1 MSNRII
7 QTTQPAP
14 ATTYEQQIDVVD
26 VPQSCLQLMS
36 MDEFCQLGV
45 PDLGY
50 VRQGTTLGHSSH
62 FVIFGADGIPLVQTK
77 DLREVMEF
85 AFRNQM
91 MLLPV
96 H

>member
-1 MSNRII
+1 MSNRIT
-7 QTTQPAP
+7 QAVQPAP
-14 ATTYEQQIDVVD
+14 ATTYEQQIDVAD
-26 VPQSCLQLMS
+26 LSQSRLQLMS
-36 MDEFCQLGV
+36 IEEFCQLGV

-50 VRQGTTLGHSSH
+50 VRQGTTQGHSSH
-62 FVIFGADGIPLVQTK
+62 FVIFGADGVPVVWTK
-77 DLREVMEF
+77 DLPEVMEF

>member
-1 MSNRII
+1 MSNRIT
-7 QTTQPAP
+7 QATQPAP
-14 ATTYEQQIDVVD
+14 ATTYGQQIDVAD
-26 VPQSCLQLMS
+26 LPQSCLELMS
-36 MDEFCQLGV
+36 MEEFCQLGV

-50 VRQGTTLGHSSH
+50 VRQVTTLGYSSH
-62 FVIFGADGIPLVQTK
+62 FIIFGADGIPVVQTK
-77 DLREVMEF
+77 GLREVMEF